1 MKTRILAP
9 LAVGMSLAVVACG
22 GGVTSPV
29 ASPVAKSDA
38 AAAAAAADGAPG
50 SPAHGAAGG
59 EGARSAAKDPKSTAP
74 SGSPHGDLGAHAS
87 DQAPDDVVAVPG
99 ERVFLARW
107 NTPAATFGTLLG
119 FTTVPAEVAA
129 LLPQELAK
137 DLIGSVRR
145 YVDRRAFA
153 ETVAI
158 DAPLD
163 LVVVV
168 DTTKSRR
175 MPKPMLGY
183 SIGLRSLDEAR
194 KAVTSELSPMG
205 KQMWLIGPKDGYGTR
220 CAIAASTGSTRA
232 RLVCG
237 DRMRDLEKLG
247 AYLARTLPTVT
258 TPDVDMYAAFELS
271 SVLDRYGPMLAAQ
284 AKGLPIFA
292 RELKIGVPIFD
303 DAIMNAA
310 AAVADDLGL
319 LLEDADSIIAKV
331 DVDATKGLKLSI
343 GAQFAG
349 SKSWTVHTLV
359 DGAHLSSTAPEMFW
373 RLPKSAL
380 SVVYGHGGDPAGA
393 GGILTTLQALAE
405 GTLEKAGVFSSR
417 DRRDIAALLRNT
429 AGKYETVVQA
439 QGQFGT
445 LLGWYLVGSEGSAQR
460 TRAWLNDFVSIYNRA
475 TVQAELR
482 RLVNREAKGL
492 KMTLPTVRKVP
503 SPRGLGAGAL
513 TVRVAFQIPKPMLR
527 DLKGIE
533 GLELPPSG
541 TVEVYLMSAKDAK
554 GHWFA
559 FGSERQGLAKL
570 IRNARAGKNAIRGS
584 KQLESFNR
592 DRHNLAGALMLRG
605 LLDKLVR
612 KIAARKPND
621 PKVKKARA
629 ILKGLPNKG
638 ETPIVFVGDVKAGA
652 RPKASMS
659 LQLGRGSL
667 VDLGWLVSKG
677 YEEWEKARAA
687 SKGKA
692 LGGPV
697 GRKR

>member
-1 MKTRILAP
+1 
-9 LAVGMSLAVVACG
+9 MSLAVVACG
-22 GGVTSPV
+22 GGVTPPV
-29 ASPVAKSDA
+29 ASPVSKSDT
-38 AAAAAAADGAPG
+38 AAADGAPA
-50 SPAHGAAGG
+50 SPAHATAG
-59 EGARSAAKDPKSTAP
+59 EGARAAAKDPKSMAP
-74 SGSPHGDLGAHAS
+74 SGSPDGDSGAHAA
-87 DQAPDDVVAVPG
+87 DLAPDDVVAVPG

-145 YVDRRAFA
+145 YVDRKAFA
-153 ETVAI
+153 KTVAV

-237 DRMRDLEKLG
+237 DRMRDLEKLA

-258 TPDVDMYAAFELS
+258 TPDVDMYAALELQ

-319 LLEDADSIIAKV
+319 FLEDADSIIAKV

-380 SVVYGHGGDPAGA
+380 SVVYGHGGDPARA
-393 GGILTTLQALAE
+393 VGILTTLQALAE

-439 QGQFGT
+439 QGQFGAPSII
-445 LLGWYLVGSEGSAQR
+445 GWYLVGSEGSAQR

-503 SPRGLGAGAL
+503 SPPGLGAGAL
-513 TVRVAFQIPKPMLR
+513 TVRVAFQIPKPVLR
-527 DLKGIE
+527 ELRGID
-533 GLELPPSG
+533 GLDLPPSG

-554 GHWFA
+554 GHWIA

-570 IRNARAGKNAIRGS
+570 IRDARAGKNSIRGS
-584 KQLESFNR
+584 KQLESFSR

-605 LLDKLVR
+605 LLDKIVG

-687 SKGKA
+687 SNGKT